1 MTSPALPN
9 NRIQRRFAALAEVQR
24 KALIPYVMVGDPSL
38 EAMPQLLETLVAAG
52 ADLLELGMP
61 FSDPIADGPVI
72 QAAGERALA
81 KGANIHTVLATVAKF
96 RETDQE
102 TPIIL
107 MGYLNPIEFY
117 GYDRFA
123 EAAAAAGVD
132 GILAVDVP
140 PEETAELKATLKAQ
154 GIAFIY
160 LLAPTSDSQRM
171 AKVAAAAD
179 GFLYYVSL
187 KGVTGAA
194 VSDLDFV
201 KQQLAAIRAVTTL
214 PIGVGFGVK
223 DAATA
228 QALAPLAD
236 ALIVGSKLIETMLPH
251 HDDLPKLF
259 SEVQQFLTTL
269 RQAIDNPVVEVSDG
283 R

>member
-1 MTSPALPN
+1 MTMALPH
-9 NRIQRRFAALAEVQR
+9 NRIARRFAALAEVQR

-72 QAAGERALA
+72 QSAGERALA
-81 KGANIHTVLATVAKF
+81 KGANIHSVLATVAKF
-96 RETDQE
+96 RESDQE
-102 TPIIL
+102 TPVIL

-117 GYDRFA
+117 GYERFA

-214 PIGVGFGVK
+214 PVGVGFGVK

-251 HDDLPKLF
+251 HDDLPTLF
-259 SEVQQFLTTL
+259 SEVQQFVTML

>member
-1 MTSPALPN
+1 MKVSALPE
-9 NRIQRRFAALAEVQR
+9 NRLSRRFATLADQQR

-38 EAMPQLLETLVAAG
+38 EVMPELLTTLVAAG
-52 ADLLELGMP
+52 ADVLELGMP

-81 KGANIHTVLATVAKF
+81 KGANLAAVLATVAKF

-117 GYDRFA
+117 GYEAF
-123 EAAAAAGVD
+123 AAAAAKAGVD

-140 PEETAELKATLKAQ
+140 PEEADALKAVLNAQ
-154 GIAFIY
+154 HIAFIY
-160 LLAPTSDSQRM
+160 LLAPTSTPARM
-171 AKVAAAAD
+171 AKVAAAAN

-194 VSDLDFV
+194 VSDLTLV
-201 KQQLAAIRAVTTL
+201 QQQIAAIRAVTQL
-214 PIGVGFGVK
+214 PVGVGFGVK
-223 DAATA
+223 DADTA
-228 QALAPLAD
+228 KALAPFAD

-251 HDDLPKLF
+251 HADLPRLF
-259 SEVQQFLTTL
+259 LEVTGFLGSL
-269 RQAIDNPVVEVSDG
+269 RQAIDSVCEVRDG

>member
-1 MTSPALPN
+1 MSFAALPN
-9 NRIQRRFAALAEVQR
+9 NRIARRFAALAEVQR

-38 EAMPQLLETLVAAG
+38 EAMPKLLETLVAAG
-52 ADLLELGMP
+52 ADVLELGMP

-72 QAAGERALA
+72 QSAGERALA
-81 KGANIHTVLATVAKF
+81 KGANIHTVLATVTKF

-102 TPIIL
+102 TPIVL

-117 GYDRFA
+117 GYERFA

-140 PEETAELKATLKAQ
+140 PEETAELKAILKAQ

-160 LLAPTSDSQRM
+160 LLAPTSDQQRM

-201 KQQLAAIRAVTTL
+201 KQQLAAIRAVTSL

-228 QALAPLAD
+228 RALAPLAD
-236 ALIVGSKLIETMLPH
+236 ALIVGSKLIETMLPYH
-251 HDDLPKLF
+251 HDLPKLF

-269 RQAIDNPVVEVSDG
+269 RQAIDTPVIEVSDG